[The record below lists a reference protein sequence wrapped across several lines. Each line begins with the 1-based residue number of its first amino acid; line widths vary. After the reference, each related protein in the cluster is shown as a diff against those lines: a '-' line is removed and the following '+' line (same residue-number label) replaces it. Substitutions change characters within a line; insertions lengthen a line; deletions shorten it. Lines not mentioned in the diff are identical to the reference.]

1 MSDEKGRVIAAFLR
15 YFDGD
20 PERAVAAIRQYT
32 TRNSD
37 AQTKTAVPLGSE
49 IISAKDVVK
58 TYKVGRQKIEV
69 LRGVSLSV
77 RQREF
82 VALTGASGS
91 GKSTLLQLI
100 GGLDKPTSGLITVNG
115 QALSA
120 LSDRKL
126 SQFRGRTIG
135 FVFQSFYLQ
144 PFLNLATNLEIPGMF
159 ARTNP
164 RERRQHAVEL
174 AKMVNVAERMKHL
187 PKELSGGQMQRAA
200 IARALLNQPKVLLA
214 DEPTGNLDSV
224 NSQRVIDIFE
234 QIRRQL
240 GTTILIVTHDH
251 DIARQTDREI
261 TLHDGRVL

>member
-1 MSDEKGRVIAAFLR
+1 MDDEKGRVIAAFLR

-20 PERAVAAIRQYT
+20 PERAVAAVRQYT
-32 TRNSD
+32 ARDAT
-37 AQTKTAVPLGSE
+37 AQTKTTVPLGSE
-49 IISAKDVVK
+49 IISVKDVVK
-58 TYKVGRQKIEV
+58 TYKVGRQKIKV

-82 VALTGASGS
+82 VALTGASDS

-164 RERRQHAVEL
+164 RER
-174 AKMVNVAERMKHL
+174 K
-187 PKELSGGQMQRAA
+187 QRAA

-234 QIRRQL
+234 QVRRQL

-251 DIARQTDREI
+251 EIARQTDREI